1 MVWLNKIFLS
11 RPFLQENLA
20 EIHKKFVLDKMLHL
34 KQNAS
39 NFAIVLFQK
48 FSFSEDWKP
57 LCGNIFTKL
66 MLILD
71 RHQVWRSHDP
81 MYVQFLLL

>member
-81 MYVQFLLL
+81 TSEDF